1 MTNFKKV
8 CDIIEKILILLV
20 AVFAA
25 VMITITTIEVVRRYF
40 FSQSFQWA
48 EELSRYLMIG
58 VAFLGAAVGYR
69 KKDLVPLDLIT
80 SHLSPRLQLIIEL
93 IMEIVSFVILAAL
106 LYFSFKTVSSPIVYR
121 QISIGLPISMAIPFA
136 TMPIGFTCMILF
148 AVEHFME
155 MPSKFREVK

>member
-1 MTNFKKV
+1 MANFKKV
-8 CDIIEKILILLV
+8 CDIIEKILVLLV
-20 AVFAA
+20 AIFAA

>member
-1 MTNFKKV
+1 MANFKKI
-8 CDIIEKILILLV
+8 CDIIEKILVLLV
-20 AVFAA
+20 AIFAA

>member
-1 MTNFKKV
+1 
-8 CDIIEKILILLV
+8 
-20 AVFAA
+20 
-25 VMITITTIEVVRRYF
+25 MITITTIEVVRRYF

-69 KKDLVPLDLIT
+69 KRDLVPLDLIT